1 MDIIEH
7 HRCSELGINA
17 DKIKLPKFN
26 IIEKHTLTTYMEI
39 TRHFQEIYQLFN
51 IYQYNLENIFNSY
64 NINAN
69 VLTRKYKF
77 NSNQNDDIIINS
89 LIISYISSGK
99 TLADSI
105 NTFMN
110 LHLKL
115 SSEPQTPSTK
125 NFISEI
131 YDENFYYRFF
141 NHLRHFAQHGHLP
154 VSVNDINNHCC
165 FNLQHFLYTPHYKHN
180 ATLKTEIQ
188 EAVEDIK
195 ENYPVDPNIDF
206 CLSIAEFNLCI
217 IKIYDWFLNSIEE
230 LIKSH
235 RNQIDLL
242 LKKRKNII
250 YKSKDIFNGFVF
262 YDYYNDSLHC
272 FNPKEN
278 PVEMLLEIKNEV
290 ADVLKTSQTYLEGI
304 TNNPNHKIIYYEK
317 A

>member
-7 HRCSELGINA
+7 CRCSELGINA

-26 IIEKHTLTTYMEI
+26 IIEKHILTTYMEL
-39 TRHFQEIYQLFN
+39 TRYFQEIYQLFN
-51 IYQYNLENIFNSY
+51 IYQYNLENIFNLY
-64 NINAN
+64 NMNAN

-77 NSNQNDDIIINS
+77 NSNQNDDVIINS

-115 SSEPQTPSTK
+115 SAESQTPSTK
-125 NFISEI
+125 NFINEI
-131 YDENFYYRFF
+131 YDGNFYYRFF

-154 VSVNDINNHCC
+154 VSVNDTNNHCC
-165 FNLQHFLYTPHYKHN
+165 FNLQHFLYTPHFDHN
-180 ATLKTEIQ
+180 AKLKNEIQ

-206 CLSIAEFNLCI
+206 SLSIAEFNFCI
-217 IKIYDWFLNSIEE
+217 IKIYDWFLNSIED
-230 LIKSH
+230 LITSH
-235 RNQIDLL
+235 KYQIDLL

-262 YDYYNDSLHC
+262 YDYYNDSFHC
-272 FNPKEN
+272 FDPKQN
-278 PVEMLLEIKNEV
+278 PVKMLLEIKKDV
-290 ADVLKTSQTYLEGI
+290 ADILQKSQTHLESI
-304 TNNPNHKIIYYEK
+304 TNNPDHKIIYYEK
-317 A
+317 T